1 VLAWIFRGVL
11 FVAALVTGLFVS
23 RDALNFG
30 VMQMLV
36 AIMLIV
42 GAVMAAAVWTIW
54 RTKPAAGRSG
64 D

>member
-30 VMQMLV
+30 IIEMLV
-36 AIMLIV
+36 AIMLMV
-42 GAVMAAAVWTIW
+42 CAVMAAAAWTLW
-54 RTKPAAGRSG
+54 RTKPAAGQSRH
-64 D
+64 